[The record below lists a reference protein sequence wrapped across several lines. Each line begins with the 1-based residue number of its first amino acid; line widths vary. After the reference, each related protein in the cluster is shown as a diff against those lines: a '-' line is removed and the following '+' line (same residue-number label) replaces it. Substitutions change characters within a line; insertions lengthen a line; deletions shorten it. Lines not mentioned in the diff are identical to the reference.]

1 MTSRPLLLLP
11 AALTIAAL
19 TACSSAPSAAPSTA
33 PTSGDGDGDGHGHG
47 AIAGAEEVAEPPLGL
62 LSIDAEG
69 NTAVL
74 DLLTDEAIDLGATA
88 APTALASDGRYVFAT
103 TVEGV
108 EVIDSGRWSWDH
120 GDHFHYYLADPALLG
135 TVPGDGP
142 ATVTSGALS
151 TAGTTGVFFAGS
163 GEAVLLDNRS
173 LSDGRIDELFRIDT
187 GADAGFLAPVGDGAL
202 VTDGDGLTYRD
213 RDGEAV
219 GAPVECVD
227 PAGAI
232 TTRVGLVVGCADGA
246 VLATWHDDELATERI
261 PYPADASDRA
271 LTFDGRK
278 GRPTVAAVAGTTGFW
293 LLDTRERTWTLV
305 PTERPLTRVVAV
317 DDAEGHVVAIDVD
330 GRIVVH
336 LAEGGAVVGATEPVL
351 ADGGST
357 ASLVVDEQ
365 RAYVSDPA
373 AGVVHEID
381 YADGARIARSL
392 ETPTAPA
399 FVTEVGR

>member
-1 MTSRPLLLLP
+1 MTSRPLLLFPAVLTV
-11 AALTIAAL
+11 AALAAC
-19 TACSSAPSAAPSTA
+19 TPAPSAAPSTP
-33 PTSGDGDGDGHGHG
+33 PTTGDGHG
-47 AIAGAEEVAEPPLGL
+47 AIAGAEEVAEPPLAL
-62 LSIDAEG
+62 LSLDAEG
-69 NTAVL
+69 NAAVL
-74 DLLTDEAIDLGATA
+74 DLLDEEVAELGTA
-88 APTALASDGRYVFAT
+88 SAPSALASDGRYGFVT
-103 TVEGV
+103 TGDGV
-108 EVIDSGRWSWDH
+108 EIIDSGRWSWDH
-120 GDHFHYYLADPALLG
+120 GDHFHYYLAEPTLLG

-142 ATVTSGALS
+142 VTVTSGALS

-163 GEAVLLDNRS
+163 GEAVLLDNKA

-187 GADAGFLAPVGDGAL
+187 GADAGLVAPVGDGAL
-202 VTDGDGLTYRD
+202 VADGDALVFRD
-213 RDGEAV
+213 RDGDAT
-219 GAPVECVD
+219 GAPVECID
-227 PAGAI
+227 AAGTI

-246 VLATWHDDELATERI
+246 VLATWQDGELATERI
-261 PYPADASDRA
+261 PYPAGAPDRA
-271 LTFDGRK
+271 LSFDGRK

-293 LLDTRERTWTLV
+293 LLDTRERSWTLT

-336 LAEGGAVVGATEPVL
+336 LAEDGAVVGATETVL
-351 ADGGST
+351 ADGGS
-357 ASLVVDEQ
+357 ASSLVVDEQ

-399 FVTEVGR
+399 FFTEVGR

>member
-11 AALTIAAL
+11 AVLTVAAL
-19 TACSSAPSAAPSTA
+19 AACSPAPSAAPSTP
-33 PTSGDGDGDGHGHG
+33 PTTGDGHG

-62 LSIDAEG
+62 LSIDADG
-69 NTAVL
+69 TAAVL
-74 DLLTDEAIDLGATA
+74 DLLTDEAIDLGTTA
-88 APTALASDGRYVFAT
+88 APTALASDGRYGFVT
-103 TVEGV
+103 TDDGL

-120 GDHFHYYLADPALLG
+120 GDHFHYYLADPDLLG

-142 ATVTSGALS
+142 ATVTFGALS

-163 GEAVLLDNRS
+163 GEAVLLDNKA
-173 LSDGRIDELFRIDT
+173 LSDGRIDALFRIDT
-187 GADAGFLAPVGDGAL
+187 GADTGLVAPIGDGAL
-202 VTDGDGLTYRD
+202 VTDGDALVFHG
-213 RDGEAV
+213 RDGESA
-219 GAPVECVD
+219 GTPVECVE
-227 PAGAI
+227 PEGAI

-246 VLATWHDDELATERI
+246 VLAIWQDGELATERI
-261 PYPADASDRA
+261 PYPAGASDRA

-317 DDAEGHVVAIDVD
+317 DDAEGHVVAIDAD

-336 LAEGGAVVGATEPVL
+336 LAEGGARVGATEPVL
-351 ADGGST
+351 ADGGT
-357 ASLVVDEQ
+357 ATSLVVDEQ
-365 RAYVSDPA
+365 RAYVGDPA

-381 YADGARIARSL
+381 YADAARIARSL
-392 ETPTAPA
+392 ETPTAPT